1 MSLTDKRIL
10 LSDAL
15 SLVPAKGC
23 TLALGG
29 VTLYRRP
36 MAFAL
41 ALWARRLA
49 PGAPSDITLLS
60 FTGGPESDLLI
71 GSGLVSRIRSCYI
84 GLEVFGLAPNFTQ
97 AAQNGTLKIIEETEA
112 SLAFGLRA
120 TLAGVG
126 FMPSRAWRGTD
137 LPRLRPDVQSI
148 VDPYSGETLTAFPAV
163 HCDVAVLHAL
173 RADPQGNAEIGTHWG
188 VDRELS
194 LVAKTVIITAE
205 EIVPR
210 LTRADL
216 IGPTVTAVV
225 EAPHGAWPTS
235 CHPRYPMDG
244 LAILDYAE
252 QAGTERETALLESW
266 CHRHNT
272 SD

>member
-1 MSLTDKRIL
+1 MVDKR
-10 LSDAL
+10 L
-15 SLVPAKGC
+15 SLSEALDLVPSEGC

-41 ALWARRLA
+41 GLWARRA
-49 PGAPSDITLLS
+49 RPGAPSGMTLLS

-71 GSGLVSRIRSCYI
+71 GTGMVRCIRSCYV
-84 GLEVFGLAPNFTQ
+84 GLEAFGLAPHFTL
-97 AAQNGTLKIIEETEA
+97 AAQKGELLVIEESEA
-112 SLAFGLRA
+112 SLAYGLRA

-126 FMPSRAWRGTD
+126 FMPSTAWRGTD
-137 LPRLRPDVQSI
+137 LPRLRPDVHSV
-148 VDPYSGETLTAFPAV
+148 VDPYSGEMLTAFPAV
-163 HCDVAVLHAL
+163 HCNLAVVHAL
-173 RADPQGNAEIGTHWG
+173 RADPDGNAEIGGHWG

-194 LVAKTVIITAE
+194 LVAEQVIVTAE

-210 LTRADL
+210 LSKADI

-235 CHPRYPMDG
+235 CHPLYPMDG
-244 LAILDYAE
+244 YAILDYAE
-252 QAGTERETALLESW
+252 QAATENESALLDSW
-266 CHRHNT
+266 CLRHRVRG
-272 SD
+272 